1 MWNAAQSNMAADSG
15 MDTCPSPEIPDSRK
29 RPLDGEVENGT
40 TKRSHYG
47 GGDGTYHFK
56 MLVPGVAAGAIIGKG
71 GDTIAQLQKDTGA
84 RVKMSKANDFYPG
97 TSERVCLIT
106 GNVGGIMAVLIFIME
121 KIREKPDMNAKQAID
136 FDNKTSAERDKQ
148 VKILVPNSTAGM
160 IIGKGGNYIKQI
172 KEESGSYVQ
181 ISQKAKDQTLQE
193 RCITVIGEMECNKR
207 ACLMILTKVVED
219 PQSGSCLNVSYADV
233 SGPVANYNPTG
244 SPYANHTGQHTPVQA
259 GSFNSSP
266 SLSSSITAVGGMLLN
281 GGPASLNLSLNLGSP
296 SAGPVSASVTA
307 QLLDHIKVTLRNSG
321 YSDQATSEIT
331 SAMGILAQYGILG
344 MGLGLA
350 GTGVSSSS
358 SSSHALVPSS
368 NYLGVSPMDSTP
380 SQTANGVGNNGGVFG
395 PIGTVSSIG
404 TSTPT
409 SRGGTMD
416 RFSEGG
422 ASSGPF
428 DPFRHQSS
436 PTNLGS
442 PLSLNNNSFG
452 LGTGQSL
459 CKSPTPSD
467 LKGDQNKVD
476 LEIAENIVGAILGP
490 GGRSLV
496 EIQHFS
502 GANIQISKK
511 GTFAPGTRNRIVS
524 IAGSPNAITTAQY
537 LIEQRISEE
546 EAKRARHNALG
557 ILQ

>member
-1 MWNAAQSNMAADSG
+1 
-15 MDTCPSPEIPDSRK
+15 
-29 RPLDGEVENGT
+29 
-40 TKRSHYG
+40 
-47 GGDGTYHFK
+47 
-56 MLVPGVAAGAIIGKG
+56 MLLP
-71 GDTIAQLQKDTGA
+71 
-84 RVKMSKANDFYPG
+84 
-97 TSERVCLIT
+97 
-106 GNVGGIMAVLIFIME
+106 
-121 KIREKPDMNAKQAID
+121 
-136 FDNKTSAERDKQ
+136 
-148 VKILVPNSTAGM
+148 
-160 IIGKGGNYIKQI
+160 
-172 KEESGSYVQ
+172 
-181 ISQKAKDQTLQE
+181 
-193 RCITVIGEMECNKR
+193 
-207 ACLMILTKVVED
+207 
-219 PQSGSCLNVSYADV
+219 
-233 SGPVANYNPTG
+233 
-244 SPYANHTGQHTPVQA
+244 
-259 GSFNSSP
+259 
-266 SLSSSITAVGGMLLN
+266 VGGMLLN

-350 GTGVSSSS
+350 GTGVSSGS

-404 TSTPT
+404 SSTPT